1 MEHRSD
7 VLKKRLTK
15 AKRLKARKPRWI
27 RQGRLL
33 YLFLIPLFVSIVI
46 SLIAG
51 HYGDFVK
58 EGLGFALL
66 LGAATATAKGLEQ
79 EEAYLLT
86 IITRAPKVPWK
97 TLAMALLGL
106 TVFYLAFIAGGKP
119 FVSSLF
125 VGVLASVGYGLYYG
139 LDPRTDKLPDMG
151 DISPELVLKTIH
163 EAKAKLAAAEESN
176 AKITDKVLHRK
187 IGDAI
192 ERAHL
197 ILETIQHDP
206 KDLRV
211 ARKFLVVF
219 VDGIADVTRNYTEV
233 DEHDIDSDMR
243 QRLHNLID
251 DVQTRFDKELAR
263 LKANNLFDLDVTI
276 DALKAQVNH

>member
-1 MEHRSD
+1 MEHRSN
-7 VLKKRLTK
+7 VLKGRRTQ

-33 YLFLIPLFVSIVI
+33 YLFLIPLFVSIVFA
-46 SLIAG
+46 LIRG
-51 HYGDFVK
+51 HYGHFIQV
-58 EGLGFALL
+58 GLGFGML
-66 LGAATATAKGLEQ
+66 LGVAAATAKGLTQ
-79 EEAYLLT
+79 EEEYLLT

-97 TLAMALLGL
+97 TLAMLLLGV
-106 TVFYLAFIAGGKP
+106 TVFYLAWVAGAKP

-139 LDPRTDKLPDMG
+139 LDPRADKLPDMG
-151 DISPELVLKTIH
+151 DISPELVLKTLN
-163 EAKAKLAAAEESN
+163 EAKAKLAEAEAN
-176 AKITDKVLHRK
+176 NVRITDKVLHNK
-187 IGDAI
+187 IDGAI
-192 ERAHL
+192 TRAHL

-219 VDGIADVTRNYTEV
+219 VDGIADVTRTYTEV

-243 QRLHNLID
+243 ERLHRLID

-263 LKANNLFDLDVTI
+263 LRANNLFDLDVTI

>member
-1 MEHRSD
+1 VEHWGD
-7 VLKKRLTK
+7 ILKTRRTK
-15 AKRLKARKPRWI
+15 AKRLRAKKPSWLGR
-27 RQGRLL
+27 GRLL
-33 YLFLIPLFVSIVI
+33 YAFLIPLFVSIVL
-46 SLIAG
+46 SLVSG

-58 EGLGFALL
+58 EGIGFLLL
-66 LGAATATAKGLEQ
+66 LGVASATARGIAQ

-86 IITRAPKVPWK
+86 IITRAPKIPYK
-97 TLAMALLGL
+97 TLAMVLLGV
-106 TVFYLAFIAGGKP
+106 TVFYLAFVAGDRP
-119 FVSSLF
+119 LLSSLF
-125 VGVLASVGYGLYYG
+125 VGVLASVGYVLYYG
-139 LDPRTDKLPDMG
+139 LDPRADKLPDMG
-151 DISPELVLKTIH
+151 DISPELVLKTLN

-176 AKITDKVLHRK
+176 ARITDKPLHRK
-187 IGDAI
+187 IDSAI

-219 VDGIADVTRNYTEV
+219 VDGIADVTHKYTEV
-233 DEHDIDSDMR
+233 DEADIDSDMR
-243 QRLHNLID
+243 ERLHHLID

-276 DALKAQVNH
+276 DALKAQINH